1 MLQFALGD
9 HKLPILVPP
18 RLESSQLSQL
28 TMTPGTRLGPYE
40 IVAQLGIG
48 GMGEVYRARDLT
60 LNRDVAVKVLPS
72 AFVEDVDRRA
82 RFEREARILATLT
95 HPHIATIY
103 GFEQRDGVYAL
114 VLELVEGQTLASRL
128 RAGPVPLR
136 EVVAIAR
143 QLADALDAA
152 HEKGIIHRDLKPANI
167 AITPDAV
174 VKVLDFGLAKITTV
188 GSVDDLARATTISV
202 GGTGSGV
209 VLGTLPYMSPEQA
222 RGSAAVDR
230 RTDVWAFGCV
240 LYEMLTGRA
249 AFAKDTVS
257 DVMVAILDREPD
269 WGLLPPDTPPT
280 LARLVR
286 RCLEKDPKRRL
297 HDIADARIEIDDL
310 SAEPVAQVLNA
321 QSGRRRSNF
330 VLWTLAALIC
340 GALSMNIARRL
351 VAEPTAPNPVTRFTM
366 ALPPHLEIPDPM
378 ALSPDGHTLVYSA
391 VDESGSRLYRRG
403 LDSLESVPIRGGEGG
418 VAPFFSPD
426 SASIGFTS
434 LGKLMTVPVQGGVP
448 TTVYGENRVTGATW
462 LPDNTIVFGSEAGLM
477 RVPATGGEAR
487 KVTTLRAG
495 EIEHHSPVPVNDGRA
510 VLFTVHTGAR
520 DAQQIDVVSL
530 LTGERTRVT
539 QGSGA
544 RLLGMGHLAFAFQ
557 RTGSLWV
564 APFDERRLQLTGP
577 PTAALEGI
585 ALSDGWIP
593 IIATA
598 PNGTIAY
605 VAKRAVSSYTPRA
618 LVWVD
623 KTGREQLIDAPVRM
637 WWWPQISPDGK
648 RIGAHIMDPVN
659 MDAWMYELPHGPLIR
674 VTFNPAQDGYP
685 LWTRDGRRIA
695 LWSMREGGVR
705 ELYTRS
711 AELTGPEERLTTGRL
726 SQAPAPFSWSGDG
739 KLLVFE
745 QSSADTGLD
754 ICVVPIE
761 GAHTVTTLI
770 HGRSDEG
777 HPAVSPD
784 GRWIAYQSNESG
796 SWEVYVQPFPALG
809 SRWQVSTQ
817 GGTSPIWDPAG
828 GELYYRNARAVISV
842 PVAVKADTFTLGNP
856 RTLFEG
862 SYVNEASGPVGGP
875 TYALSPD
882 GRRFLMMTDQKPTD
896 GASGQTQIVVVLNWT
911 DELQRASAKGS
922 TP

>member
-1 MLQFALGD
+1 M
-9 HKLPILVPP
+9 P
-18 RLESSQLSQL
+18 L
-28 TMTPGTRLGPYE
+28 TAGTRLGPYE
-40 IVAQLGIG
+40 ILSVLGAG
-48 GMGEVYRARDLT
+48 GMGEVYRARDVT
-60 LNRDVAVKVLPS
+60 LNRDVAIKVLPS
-72 AFVEDVDRRA
+72 AFVNDVDRRA
-82 RFEREARILATLT
+82 RFEREARILATVT
-95 HPHIATIY
+95 HPHIATVY
-103 GFEQRDGVYAL
+103 GFELRDGVYTL
-114 VLELVEGQTLASRL
+114 VLELVEGQTLAARL

-136 EVVAIAR
+136 EAVAIAR
-143 QLADALDAA
+143 QIADALDAA
-152 HEKGIIHRDLKPANI
+152 HEKGIIHRDLKPENI
-167 AITPDAV
+167 SITHDAV
-174 VKVLDFGLAKITTV
+174 VKVLDFGLAKITTG
-188 GSVDDLARATTISV
+188 GSVDDLSRATTVSV
-202 GGTGSGV
+202 DATRNGV

-222 RGSAAVDR
+222 RGKTVDR

-240 LYEMLTGRA
+240 FYEMLTGRA
-249 AFAKDTVS
+249 AFANDTVS
-257 DVMVAILDREPD
+257 DVMAAILDREPD

-286 RCLEKDPKRRL
+286 RCLQKDPKRRL

-310 SAEPVAQVLNA
+310 SAEPVAQVLNV
-321 QSGRRRSNF
+321 QFRRRRSTV
-330 VLWTLAALIC
+330 VLWTLAAVIG
-340 GALSMNIARRL
+340 GALFMDIARRL
-351 VAEPTAPNPVTRFTM
+351 AAEPTSPNPVTRFTM
-366 ALPPHLEIPDPM
+366 ALLPHLEIPDPM
-378 ALSPDGHTLVYSA
+378 ALSPDGRTLVYSA

-418 VAPFFSPD
+418 AAPFFSPD
-426 SASIGFTS
+426 GVSIGFTR

-448 TTVYGENRVTGATW
+448 TTVHQENRVVGATW
-462 LPDNTIVFGSEAGLM
+462 LPDHTIVFGSEAGLM

-487 KVTTLRAG
+487 KVTTLRSG
-495 EIEHHSPVPVNDGRA
+495 EIEHHSPVAVNDGRA

-520 DAQQIDVVSL
+520 DAQQTDVVSL
-530 LTGERTRVT
+530 PTGERTRVT

-544 RLLGMGHLAFAFQ
+544 RLLGKGHLAFAFQ

-564 APFDERRLQLTGP
+564 APFDQRRLLLTGP
-577 PTAALEGI
+577 PTPALEGI

-593 IIATA
+593 TIATA

-605 VAKRAVSSYTPRA
+605 VTGRAVSSYTPRA

-623 KTGREQLIDAPVRM
+623 KTGREQPIDAPVRM

-659 MDAWMYELPHGPLIR
+659 MDAWIYELPHGPLVR

-695 LWSMREGGVR
+695 LWAMREGGVR

-711 AELTGPEERLTTGRL
+711 AELTGPEEKLTTGRL
-726 SQAPAPFSWSGDG
+726 RQAQAPFSWSGDG

-761 GAHTVTTLI
+761 GAHTVTPLI

-809 SRWQVSTQ
+809 SRLQLSTQ

-828 GELYYRNARAVISV
+828 GELYYRNGREVISV
-842 PVAVKADTFTLGNP
+842 PVAIKADTFTFGNP

-862 SYVNEASGPVGGP
+862 SYVNEAAGPVGGP

-896 GASGQTQIVVVLNWT
+896 GTSGQTQIVVVLNWT

>member
-1 MLQFALGD
+1 
-9 HKLPILVPP
+9 
-18 RLESSQLSQL
+18 
-28 TMTPGTRLGPYE
+28 MTPGTRLGPYE
-40 IVAQLGIG
+40 IRAQLGVG
-48 GMGEVYRARDLT
+48 GMGEVYRARDMT
-60 LNRDVAVKVLPS
+60 LDRDVAIKVLPS
-72 AFVEDVDRRA
+72 VFVNDVDRRA

-103 GFEQRDGVYAL
+103 GVEQRDGVYGL
-114 VLELVEGQTLASRL
+114 VLELVEGQTLATRL

-136 EVVAIAR
+136 EAVAIAR
-143 QLADALDAA
+143 QIADALDAA

-167 AITPDAV
+167 SITHDAV
-174 VKVLDFGLAKITTV
+174 VKVLDFGLAKITTS
-188 GSVDDLARATTISV
+188 GSMDDLARATTVSV
-202 GGTGSGV
+202 GGTRNGV

-222 RGSAAVDR
+222 RGKTVDR

-257 DVMVAILDREPD
+257 DVMVAILERDPD
-269 WGLLPPDTPPT
+269 WSLLPPDTPPT

-310 SAEPVAQVLNA
+310 SANPVAQVLNA
-321 QSGRRRSNF
+321 PFRRRRSN
-330 VLWTLAALIC
+330 VALWTLSALIC
-340 GALSMNIARRL
+340 GALFIDIARWL
-351 VAEPTAPNPVTRFTM
+351 AAEPTAPNPVTRFTM
-366 ALPPHLEIPDPM
+366 ALPPHLEIPDSM
-378 ALSPDGHTLVYSA
+378 ALSPDGRTLVYSA

-418 VAPFFSPD
+418 ASPFFSPD

-434 LGKLMTVPVQGGVP
+434 LGKLMTVPVQGGVA
-448 TTVYGENRVTGATW
+448 TTVYRESRIAGATW
-462 LPDNTIVFGSEAGLM
+462 LPDNTIVFGSAAGLM
-477 RVPATGGEAR
+477 RVPAAGGEAR

-495 EIEHHSPVPVNDGRA
+495 EIQHHSPVAVNDGRA

-530 LTGERTRVT
+530 QTSERTHVT
-539 QGSGA
+539 EGSGA
-544 RLLGMGHLAFAFQ
+544 RLLGKGHLAFAFR

-593 IIATA
+593 TIATA

-605 VAKRAVSSYTPRA
+605 VARSAVSSYTLRA

-623 KTGREQLIDAPVRM
+623 KTGREQPIDAPVRM

-659 MDAWMYELPHGPLIR
+659 MDAWMYDLPHGPLVR

-685 LWTRDGRRIA
+685 LWTRDGKRIA
-695 LWSMREGGVR
+695 LWAMREGGVR

-711 AELTGPEERLTTGRL
+711 ADLTGSEERLTTGRL
-726 SQAPAPFSWSGDG
+726 IQAPFSWSGDG

-745 QSSADTGLD
+745 QSSAETGLD

-761 GAHTVTTLI
+761 GAHAVTPLI
-770 HGRSDEG
+770 HGPSDEG

-796 SWEVYVQPFPALG
+796 AWEVYVQPFPALG
-809 SRWQVSTQ
+809 SPRQVSTQ
-817 GGTSPIWDPAG
+817 GGTSPIWDPG
-828 GELYYRNARAVISV
+828 GSELYYRNARAVISV
-842 PVAVKADTFTLGNP
+842 PVAAKADTFTFGNP

-862 SYVNEASGPVGGP
+862 SYVNEVSGPVGGP

-882 GRRFLMMTDQKPTD
+882 GRRFLMMADQNSAD
-896 GASGQTQIVVVLNWT
+896 GKAGQTQIVVVLNWHE
-911 DELQRASAKGS
+911 ELKQRVP
-922 TP
+922 TR